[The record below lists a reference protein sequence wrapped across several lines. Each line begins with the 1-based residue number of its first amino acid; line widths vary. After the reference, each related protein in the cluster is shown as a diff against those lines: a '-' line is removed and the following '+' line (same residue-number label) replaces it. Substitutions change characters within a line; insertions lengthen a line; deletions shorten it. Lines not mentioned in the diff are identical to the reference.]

1 MSKDLDELIKK
12 VLLER
17 EFPFSQEDF
26 RNPTLF
32 SKVAAIK
39 DPKDEFN
46 EKDLDFDEA
55 TREKAALTSKNIDIV
70 KALAYTSEFQ
80 DSQKSRDHLQ
90 KIKDNSTSP
99 FKKFIDDLIDKPSLA
114 NEPTGNLV
122 DFYAAVETDPAVPS
136 LDVPQKA
143 TERSK
148 FEKMNMKSLLPAETL
163 SVFNKFFEGTKSSQ
177 GRIEKLIEY
186 SDAFEGAYNNDAA
199 SIKLLQAQ
207 DPADV
212 LAASMVL
219 KYASMCVKEIN
230 SMEAGKFF
238 ETFTALLMGGVV
250 VGSGGGAEDVLTGEN
265 LNVYTSQKLY
275 KNLSGITQAEGPQDE
290 KGTGIY
296 GATDKRIVYYLIGIK
311 KDSQEVATSKNAA
324 IATVDIYLCG
334 ITRKGALKNTQYFL
348 RSTEGTALSEIQVTK
363 EKNPR
368 ILLGDAIDKHKKDCY
383 LGKLAIAAP
392 DNPEAF
398 RSVDALLNEVFKSIN
413 STALKAFSD
422 ATKNINKVQKSTTK
436 YATTS
441 KGTKV
446 SEQMKE
452 AGQIINGYQ
461 QLRQNLKDVLAGFTV
476 GSPTG
481 TVQQKA
487 ADLDNLVESI
497 ISRFFKNNLT
507 K

>member
-1 MSKDLDELIKK
+1 M
-12 VLLER
+12 
-17 EFPFSQEDF
+17 
-26 RNPTLF
+26 
-32 SKVAAIK
+32 
-39 DPKDEFN
+39 
-46 EKDLDFDEA
+46 
-55 TREKAALTSKNIDIV
+55 
-70 KALAYTSEFQ
+70 
-80 DSQKSRDHLQ
+80 
-90 KIKDNSTSP
+90 
-99 FKKFIDDLIDKPSLA
+99 A
-114 NEPTGNLV
+114 NEPTGVLL
-122 DFYAAVETDPAVPS
+122 DFYTPVETDPAVPS

-148 FEKMNMKSLLPAETL
+148 FEKMNLKSLLPAETL
-163 SVFNKFFEGTKSSQ
+163 SVFNKFFEGTKNSQ
-177 GRIEKLIEY
+177 ARIEKLIEY
-186 SDAFEGAYNNDAA
+186 SAAFEGAYNKEAE

-250 VGSGGGAEDVLTGEN
+250 VGSGGSAEDVLTGEN

-275 KNLSGITQAEGPQDE
+275 KNLNGITQAEGPQDE
-290 KGTGIY
+290 KGAGIY

-311 KDSQEVATSKNAA
+311 KDTEDLATSKNAD

-334 ITRKGALKNTQYFL
+334 ITRKGALENTQYFL
-348 RSTEGTALSEIQVTK
+348 RSTGGEVLTQIQVTN
-363 EKNPR
+363 EKNPKV
-368 ILLGDAIDKHKKDCY
+368 LLGDAIDKHKKECY

-392 DNPEAF
+392 DNPEVF
-398 RSVDALLNEVFKSIN
+398 RSVDLLLNEAFKNIN
-413 STALKAFSD
+413 STAIKAFSD

-452 AGQIINGYQ
+452 AGQIIDGYQ
-461 QLRQNLKDVLAGFTV
+461 QLRQNLKGVLAGFTL

-481 TVQQKA
+481 TAQQKSA
-487 ADLDNLVESI
+487 ELDNLVESI
-497 ISRFFKNNLT
+497 ISQFFKNNLT
-507 K
+507 R

>member
-12 VLLER
+12 ILLER

-26 RNPTLF
+26 QNPTLF
-32 SKVAAIK
+32 NKVATIK
-39 DPKDEFN
+39 DPQDEFN

-55 TREKAALTSKNIDIV
+55 SRGKAALTPKNIDIV

-80 DSQKSRDHLQ
+80 DSQKSREYLQ
-90 KIKDNSTSP
+90 KIKGNSTSP
-99 FKKFIDDLIDKPSLA
+99 FKKFIDDLIDRPTLA
-114 NEPTGNLV
+114 NEPTGNLL

-148 FEKMNMKSLLPAETL
+148 FEKMNIKSLLPAETL

-186 SDAFEGAYNNDAA
+186 SDAFEGAYSNDAA

-207 DPADV
+207 DPSDV

-219 KYASMCVKEIN
+219 KYASMCIKEIN

-275 KNLSGITQAEGPQDE
+275 KDLTGVSQAEGSRDE
-290 KGTGIY
+290 KGSGIY

-311 KDSQEVATSKNAA
+311 KDTEDVATSKNTDIAA
-324 IATVDIYLCG
+324 VDIYLCG
-334 ITRKGALKNTQYFL
+334 ITRKGALESAQYFL
-348 RSTEGTALSEIQVTK
+348 RSTEGTALTKIQVTN

-368 ILLGDAIDKHKKDCY
+368 VLLGEAIDKYKEECY

-398 RSVDALLNEVFKSIN
+398 RSVDVLLNEVFKNIN
-413 STALKAFSD
+413 STAIKAFSQ
-422 ATKNINKVQKSTTK
+422 ATKNINKVQNSTTK

-441 KGTKV
+441 KGIKV

-452 AGQIINGYQ
+452 AGQIITGYQ
-461 QLRQNLKDVLAGFTV
+461 ELRQNLKDVISGFTL
-476 GSPTG
+476 GSAKG
-481 TVQQKA
+481 TAKSKSA
-487 ADLDNLVESI
+487 ELDSLIESI
-497 ISRFFKNNLT
+497 INKKLL